1 MNTLTEEFNSVYADV
16 DDDIAEK
23 EDKPKALVVATA
35 YQPLVVKPLRGY
47 ESIMRKH
54 AAACEAGR

>member
-1 MNTLTEEFNSVYADV
+1 MNTFTNDPNSEYAD
-16 DDDIAEK
+16 DDGEITEK
-23 EDKPKALVVATA
+23 ESQTDAIAVATA
-35 YQPLVVKPLRGY
+35 YHPLTVQPLSGY